1 MLLVH
6 IEKLHE
12 MIHVS
17 DKARKEMM
25 QWMHFI
31 VIILSLALIVYISYD
46 TFAGISFL
54 DNDTYMNF
62 QLWVCVVFLA
72 DFLFGLVFAREKWRY
87 VRHNWFFLFVSIP
100 YLNII
105 NASGI
110 AFTERELYF
119 VRFIPLLRGALAM
132 AIVAGYIT
140 TNRVTELFVSY
151 LVVMAS
157 VVYFSSLIFFYQEH
171 TINPLVP
178 DFWSALWWSCMNATT
193 VGSDINPMTPL
204 GKILGGLLGI
214 LGMIVFPLFTVYITN
229 IVQRYNSRR
238 LLAIGIE
245 EQARKNAAATAATA
259 NAQ

>member
-1 MLLVH
+1 M
-6 IEKLHE
+6 
-12 MIHVS
+12 
-17 DKARKEMM
+17 R
-25 QWMHFI
+25 WMHFI

-54 DNDTYMNF
+54 DNSTYMNF

-72 DFLFGLVFAREKWRY
+72 DFLLELVFAGHKWRY
-87 VRHNWFFLFVSIP
+87 VRRNWFFLFVSIP

-105 NASGI
+105 NATGM
-110 AFTERELYF
+110 AFSERELYF

-140 TNRVTELFVSY
+140 TNRVGELFVSY
-151 LVVMAS
+151 LVVMVS

-171 TINPLVP
+171 PVNPLVP
-178 DFWSALWWSCMNATT
+178 DFWSALWWSCMNATS
-193 VGSDINPMTPL
+193 VGTDIRPMTPL

-238 LLAIGIE
+238 TAVSDAGG
-245 EQARKNAAATAATA
+245 QARKGAAAAAAATG
-259 NAQ
+259 AQ